1 MKNVLIV
8 EAAPMFREFLKDK
21 LSEEKVEVNV
31 IADKQDSIIKMN
43 SLLPDLTIF
52 DIDENENIDYFIE
65 LLSKIKENPNASRI
79 PMIATGPAASRE
91 NLAYFAKHGIVK
103 YFVKPIK
110 FDVFLNLSGAFF
122 IQLFQWIPLPA

>member
-65 LLSKIKENPNASRI
+65 LLSKIKENPKFPTDFLPKSSRNYDGQTE
-79 PMIATGPAASRE
+79 A
-91 NLAYFAKHGIVK
+91 NLALMRQKK
-103 YFVKPIK
+103 
-110 FDVFLNLSGAFF
+110 NLR
-122 IQLFQWIPLPA
+122 PLE